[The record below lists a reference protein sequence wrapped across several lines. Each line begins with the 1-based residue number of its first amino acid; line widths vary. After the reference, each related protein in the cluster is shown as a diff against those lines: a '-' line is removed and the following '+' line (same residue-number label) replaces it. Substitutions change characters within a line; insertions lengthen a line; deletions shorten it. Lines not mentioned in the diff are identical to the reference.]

1 MNRELERLLK
11 EKWFL
16 VAADLI
22 AVLAILI
29 VMPDKRD
36 GLDTFLIVCAILAAS
51 LIVVIPV
58 LRDGGGKAE
67 RQAEQARLRAKLAE
81 EIDLQRDNIRAGT
94 EALNRRIEEAES
106 GARKAAEAAA
116 AAVAQRAS
124 AEINA
129 LKGALAE
136 LTQRLQVAEG
146 AAKSEDALEELAAKV
161 EGLAG
166 TVRELAATLE
176 ESAETAAAA
185 REEAAQAAAA
195 DLKSVRDELKKSAKL
210 AEKNLGALEDSL
222 ETLRAELRAARE
234 EAASVRPA
242 EAPTKNSAPAPVAEA
257 EEATE
262 DAADE
267 ESLGEDA
274 DEEPQGGEEGEFEL
288 SAGSSPAA
296 EPAEPAEPSTP
307 SAQPGTAL
315 IVNLMI
321 GIGNKPFVR
330 GTGPGLSPDKGV
342 PMQFLGIGRWQ
353 WVSPDPEAPATVEV
367 WKNDQ
372 TPMGEPLHISGGEPL
387 EVDEGHFGVG

>member
-22 AVLAILI
+22 AVLAILV

-36 GLDTFLIVCAILAAS
+36 GFDTFFIVCAILAAS

-81 EIDLQRDNIRAGT
+81 ELDLQRDNIRAGT

-106 GARKAAEAAA
+106 GSRKAAEAAV

-129 LKGALAE
+129 LKSAHAE
-136 LTQRLQVAEG
+136 LNQRVQAAEG
-146 AAKSEDALEELAAKV
+146 AAKSEEALEELAAKV

-166 TVRELAATLE
+166 TVRELAASLE
-176 ESAETAAAA
+176 ESVESAGAA
-185 REEAAQAAAA
+185 RAEAAQAAAA
-195 DLKSVRDELKKSAKL
+195 ELKAVRDELKKSAKQ
-210 AEKNLGALEDSL
+210 AEKNLGSVEDAL
-222 ETLRAELRAARE
+222 ETLRAELGVVRQDLSAVRSAEVPAERPLPASPVALEKEEPAEDEDALDEIADASPESEE
-234 EAASVRPA
+234 EA
-242 EAPTKNSAPAPVAEA
+242 EL
-257 EEATE
+257 
-262 DAADE
+262 D
-267 ESLGEDA
+267 
-274 DEEPQGGEEGEFEL
+274 L
-288 SAGSSPAA
+288 SAEPASPAA
-296 EPAEPAEPSTP
+296 ASEPSSSSAP
-307 SAQPGTAL
+307 SGTAL

-372 TPMGEPLHISGGEPL
+372 SPMGEPLHISGGEPL

>member
-67 RQAEQARLRAKLAE
+67 RQAEQARLRARLAE

-136 LTQRLQVAEG
+136 LTQRVQAAEG

-166 TVRELAATLE
+166 TVRVLAATLE

-185 REEAAQAAAA
+185 REEAARSAAA

-267 ESLGEDA
+267 ESLEEDA

-288 SAGSSPAA
+288 SA
-296 EPAEPAEPSTP
+296 EPTEPSTP

-372 TPMGEPLHISGGEPL
+372 SPMGEPLHISGGEPL

>member
-176 ESAETAAAA
+176 ESAETAAA

-267 ESLGEDA
+267 ESLEEDA

-288 SAGSSPAA
+288 S
-296 EPAEPAEPSTP
+296 AEPAEPSTP

-372 TPMGEPLHISGGEPL
+372 SPMGEPLHISGGEPL

>member
-106 GARKAAEAAA
+106 AARKAAEAAA

-136 LTQRLQVAEG
+136 LTQRVQAAEG

-267 ESLGEDA
+267 ESLEEDA

-288 SAGSSPAA
+288 SA
-296 EPAEPAEPSTP
+296 EPTEPSTP

-372 TPMGEPLHISGGEPL
+372 SPMGEPLHISGGEPL

>member
-67 RQAEQARLRAKLAE
+67 RQAEQARLRARLAE

-106 GARKAAEAAA
+106 GARRAAEAAA

-166 TVRELAATLE
+166 TVRVLAATLE

-185 REEAAQAAAA
+185 REEAARSAAA

-267 ESLGEDA
+267 ESLEEDA

-288 SAGSSPAA
+288 SA
-296 EPAEPAEPSTP
+296 EPTEPSTP

-372 TPMGEPLHISGGEPL
+372 SPMGEPLHISGGEPL